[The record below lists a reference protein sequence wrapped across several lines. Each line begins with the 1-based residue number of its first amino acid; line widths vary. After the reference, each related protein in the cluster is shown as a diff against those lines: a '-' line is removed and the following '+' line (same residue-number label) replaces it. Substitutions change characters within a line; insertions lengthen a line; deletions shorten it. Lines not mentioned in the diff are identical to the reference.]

1 MAASPRRVTVTTRGA
16 VVLVLAP
23 ASALAGVL
31 AGAEELVLLAILLG
45 CLMATGLLQS
55 ASRAQVAR
63 GRWRMATRLPASDI
77 AVGGELRGV
86 ITLTTTSGDRA
97 ASVPTW
103 LEDPEA
109 CWGRVARAAAPSP
122 AAQLPRPN
130 PSLALRVP
138 PATPPSPADGAGTA
152 TLDIPLTA
160 PTEHRGVFALRPV
173 RHWCFDTFGFFA
185 QLVGTSPTATITV
198 YPVPAQVAVAE
209 EALLGNLGNEDAEHL
224 APSAPKRRND
234 LGDFAGLRPY
244 VPGDRLRLLY
254 WPALARTGDLMVR
267 DFEDEGPRRVYLVA
281 DVRALLGERGAERV
295 LAAAAGVGRQVL
307 VHGSVVELST
317 LTGDRTAIGP
327 GPHGD
332 LALLRAL
339 AAIEV
344 TPVPVTLG
352 WRRWW
357 PGSAR
362 TQAPAPTGHLL
373 APMAGTPLV
382 VTTADGALSLPGALR
397 RAHLVMAP

>member
-1 MAASPRRVTVTTRGA
+1 
-16 VVLVLAP
+16 
-23 ASALAGVL
+23 
-31 AGAEELVLLAILLG
+31 
-45 CLMATGLLQS
+45 
-55 ASRAQVAR
+55 
-63 GRWRMATRLPASDI
+63 
-77 AVGGELRGV
+77 
-86 ITLTTTSGDRA
+86 
-97 ASVPTW
+97 
-103 LEDPEA
+103 
-109 CWGRVARAAAPSP
+109 
-122 AAQLPRPN
+122 
-130 PSLALRVP
+130 
-138 PATPPSPADGAGTA
+138 
-152 TLDIPLTA
+152 
-160 PTEHRGVFALRPV
+160 
-173 RHWCFDTFGFFA
+173 
-185 QLVGTSPTATITV
+185 
-198 YPVPAQVAVAE
+198 
-209 EALLGNLGNEDAEHL
+209 
-224 APSAPKRRND
+224 
-234 LGDFAGLRPY
+234 
-244 VPGDRLRLLY
+244 
-254 WPALARTGDLMVR
+254 
-267 DFEDEGPRRVYLVA
+267 
-281 DVRALLGERGAERV
+281 V

-307 VHGSVVELST
+307 AHGSVVELST